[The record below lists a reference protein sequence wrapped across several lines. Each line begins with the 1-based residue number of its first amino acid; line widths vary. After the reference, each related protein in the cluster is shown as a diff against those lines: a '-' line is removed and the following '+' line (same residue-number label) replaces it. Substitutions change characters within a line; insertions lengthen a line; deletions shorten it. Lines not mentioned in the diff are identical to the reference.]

1 MKLRT
6 KLVTT
11 LSGTMLAALIVIGA
25 IIYFSLADTIG
36 SARRD
41 LMHVQAESVAALLD
55 GIMAREALDLHVAG
69 MHGLRAER
77 TSAGAQR
84 VPLPVTDD
92 PLLDAAYLIYG
103 RDSGPNCSALGEAAW
118 RDACRAGGSGGL
130 RYQGDELLMM
140 VPVDAGHWT
149 VARIVPAV
157 LRARVRAAMHVEHA
171 VLAVCHA
178 GRLLFA
184 AQQAASFDP
193 ARLAALALAPG
204 PLRLGH
210 HFAFGA
216 RVGALDWQVWLAVP
230 EMAYNRDLAALKDR
244 LIAALLVL
252 GWVAVWVVLIIAY
265 RLSSPL
271 TALARS
277 SGEIVSLDSP
287 DIPQPSG
294 KYDEVGELARSL
306 QSLRQGVRELIT
318 RDPLTG
324 TYNRRYLMHALE
336 RAVARAQRLSES
348 LCCVMLDIDHFK
360 AINDTRGH
368 QVGDLVLQRLGAL
381 LRATT
386 RKYDTVA
393 RYGGEEFVVVLP
405 GLATRGAAHSAE
417 RIRRLVEQEHV
428 ASPGGP
434 VSFTV
439 SLGVAS
445 LEEVGEPDPHRLLEL
460 ADKAMYHAKQGGRN
474 RTSVWAADASR
485 AAVPELTQVDS

>member
-1 MKLRT
+1 LKLRT

-25 IIYFSLADTIG
+25 IIYFSLADTLG

-41 LMHVQAESVAALLD
+41 LIHVQAESVAALLD
-55 GIMAREALDLHVAG
+55 GIVAREALDLHLAG
-69 MHGLRAER
+69 MHALRAER
-77 TSAGAQR
+77 TSAGDQP

-103 RDSGPNCSALGEAAW
+103 RVSGPNCSALGEAAW
-118 RDACRAGGSGGL
+118 RDACRAGGSGAL
-130 RYQGDELLMM
+130 RYQGDELLMI

-171 VLAVCHA
+171 ELAVCHA
-178 GRLLFA
+178 GHLLFA
-184 AQQAASFDP
+184 AQQRGSFDP
-193 ARLAALALAPG
+193 ARLAALAPG

-210 HFAFGA
+210 HYAFGA

-252 GWVAVWVVLIIAY
+252 GWVVVWVVLIIAY

-294 KYDEVGELARSL
+294 EYDEVGELARSL
-306 QSLRQGVRELIT
+306 QSLRQRVRELVT

-336 RAVARAQRLSES
+336 GAVARAQRLSES

-405 GLATRGAAHSAE
+405 GLATRGAAHFAE

-434 VSFTV
+434 VSVTV

-445 LEEVGEPDPHRLLEL
+445 LEEVGEPDPHQLLEL
-460 ADKAMYHAKQGGRN
+460 ADKAMYHAKQEGRN
-474 RTSVWAADASR
+474 RTSVWAADASP
-485 AAVPELTQVDS
+485 AAVPEPTQVDS